1 MSDAA
6 PPSSAANDNR
16 PTYDYKDLAF
26 YIKWAREAGTPDHAL
41 MGLPRLAFLPPAQ
54 RSALID
60 RAKADPAYQRARRSP
75 VAVPILCFFVGLP
88 LSIILTMRAAG
99 VPIDR
104 WAIDRGL
111 GPGTYDRGV
120 RIIDKRGN
128 LTDGR
133 VLNGPA
139 WDLRA
144 RARGV
149 VFCGSAVAYAAA
161 YYMIF
166 GDRKDKGPS
175 ANGYRLDLLLRKR
188 PTPPPP
194 PPD

>member
-1 MSDAA
+1 MSEAA
-6 PPSSAANDNR
+6 PPSSATTGNL
-16 PTYDYKDLAF
+16 PTYDYNDLAF

-60 RAKADPAYQRARRSP
+60 RAKADPTYQRPRRAP
-75 VAVPILCFFVGLP
+75 VAVPIVCFFVGLP
-88 LSIILTMRAAG
+88 LAIILTMRAVG

-104 WAIDRGL
+104 WAIDRAF

-133 VLNGPA
+133 ILQGPS
-139 WDLRA
+139 WEQRA
-144 RARGV
+144 QARGA
-149 VFCGSAVAYAAA
+149 VFCASAVVYAVA

-166 GDRKDKGPS
+166 GDRKDKAPS
-175 ANGYRLDLLLRKR
+175 ANGYRLHLLLRKR
-188 PTPPPP
+188 PPPPTP
-194 PPD
+194 TA

>member
-1 MSDAA
+1 MSDAT
-6 PPSSAANDNR
+6 PPSSVSTADR
-16 PTYDYKDLAF
+16 PTYDYNDLAF

-41 MGLPRLAFLPPAQ
+41 MGLPRLAFLSPAQ
-54 RSALID
+54 RSELID
-60 RAKADPAYQRARRSP
+60 RAKADPAYQRPRRASLVVP
-75 VAVPILCFFVGLP
+75 VVCFFVGLP

-104 WAIDRGL
+104 WAIDRAF

-133 VLNGPA
+133 VLRGPE

-144 RARGV
+144 QVRGV
-149 VFCGSAVAYAAA
+149 VFCGSAVVYAAA

-175 ANGYRLDLLLRKR
+175 ANGYRLQLLLRKR
-188 PTPPPP
+188 PPPSPP